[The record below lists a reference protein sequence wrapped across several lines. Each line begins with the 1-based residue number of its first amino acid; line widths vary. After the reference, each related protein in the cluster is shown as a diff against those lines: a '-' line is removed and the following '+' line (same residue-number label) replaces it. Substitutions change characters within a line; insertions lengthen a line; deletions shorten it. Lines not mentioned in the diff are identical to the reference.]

1 MTLGEVLARA
11 TKVPEVGD
19 HEIVLDEAG
28 VAHMLIISYVDNAK
42 LGPQLAGT
50 LGFMCPCMAFKEGTV
65 PDTLEVAPVVT
76 CIDCVSR

>member
-11 TKVPEVGD
+11 TKVPEIGD

-50 LGFMCPCMAFKEGTV
+50 LGFICLCMTLKPGTKCEELV
-65 PDTLEVAPVVT
+65 VAPNVT